1 MTTKT
6 VPKTLAD
13 LKRLLVKGAKI
24 ELVETGRGLLLADDR
39 RAGVR
44 TVETVQTNAIT
55 FKKEGERAS
64 WHYWAKASHYIFSE
78 DGFILKDPD
87 YPQWWLRYEYR

>member
-24 ELVETGRGLLLADDR
+24 ELVENEHGLLLANDR

-44 TVETVQTNAIT
+44 TVETVQVNAIT
-55 FKKEGERAS
+55 FKKEGEKAS
-64 WHYWAKASHYIFSE
+64 WHYWQKANHYTFTE
-78 DGFILKDPD
+78 NGFMVKDPE
-87 YPQWWLRYEYR
+87 YPHWWLRYEYR